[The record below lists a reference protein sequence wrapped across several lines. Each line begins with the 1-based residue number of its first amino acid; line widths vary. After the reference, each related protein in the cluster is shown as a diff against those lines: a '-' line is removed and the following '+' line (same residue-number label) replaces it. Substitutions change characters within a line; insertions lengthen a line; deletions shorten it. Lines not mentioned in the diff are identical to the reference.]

1 MIAGRG
7 IDRDP
12 SHLPRK
18 INSKLTLTSRRSTVA
33 VVVVAVVTLAIQ
45 KRREGERERR
55 SVTVHR
61 VCHVHVL
68 YRTWLVNSAFDS
80 VHVRLP
86 FSPRAC
92 QLARSR
98 ATTCSTTTCL
108 CLIAIQR
115 TSRSDESRARSN
127 RCRNR
132 CFGCDFSRSRCEETT
147 RKVGRMVTNFSRG
160 ERELE
165 FRRRCRGLAIN
176 PRER

>member
-1 MIAGRG
+1 MR
-7 IDRDP
+7 
-12 SHLPRK
+12 SW
-18 INSKLTLTSRRSTVA
+18 SWQWSRSRYRSEE
-33 VVVVAVVTLAIQ
+33 
-45 KRREGERERR
+45 RERERR

-86 FSPRAC
+86 FTPRAC

-98 ATTCSTTTCL
+98 ATTCSTRPL
-108 CLIAIQR
+108 PHLRFNVRVIA
-115 TSRSDESRARSN
+115 SRSDESRARSN

-132 CFGCDFSRSRCEETT
+132 RFGCDFSRSRCEETT

>member
-1 MIAGRG
+1 MR
-7 IDRDP
+7 
-12 SHLPRK
+12 SW
-18 INSKLTLTSRRSTVA
+18 SWQWSRSRYRSEE
-33 VVVVAVVTLAIQ
+33 
-45 KRREGERERR
+45 RERERR

-98 ATTCSTTTCL
+98 DNLLDATFASSRFNVRV
-108 CLIAIQR
+108 IA
-115 TSRSDESRARSN
+115 SRSDESRARSN

-132 CFGCDFSRSRCEETT
+132 RFGCDFSRSRCEETM